1 MGNQEAKA
9 TATATVTVTATATAT
24 GKNQQ
29 QKSTDAMM
37 IREAVQLFIQT
48 NHAHHGE
55 VERLAAGLGIH
66 HNQHRMLM
74 CIMRMQGEPSQ
85 RQLASEM
92 GISPAAVTTI
102 LKSLEKEGYVTRCA
116 TDEDNRRNRV
126 AITEKG
132 RSKLDEAHV
141 IFDRV
146 DQAMFRGMS
155 ESEIRTLQ
163 GILSRMKNNLQ
174 EMADEPVTGES
185 CSRED
190 ATDDGISAGVGTRKE
205 RKCPL

>member
-1 MGNQEAKA
+1 MENQEAKA
-9 TATATVTVTATATAT
+9 TATA
-24 GKNQQ
+24 GKNEQ
-29 QKSTDAMM
+29 QKATDAMM
-37 IREAVQLFIQT
+37 IREAVQLFIHT
-48 NHAHHGE
+48 NHAHHSE
-55 VERLAAGLGIH
+55 VERRTASLGIH
-66 HNQHRMLM
+66 QNQHRMLM

-163 GILSRMKNNLQ
+163 GLLSRMKNNLQ

-190 ATDDGISAGVGTRKE
+190 ATDDGISAGVGTREE
-205 RKCPL
+205 RKCTL

>member
-1 MGNQEAKA
+1 MENQEAKA
-9 TATATVTVTATATAT
+9 TVTATVTATATAT

-55 VERLAAGLGIH
+55 VERLAASLGIH

-132 RSKLDEAHV
+132 RSKLNEAHV

-163 GILSRMKNNLQ
+163 GLLSRMKNNLQ

-205 RKCPL
+205 RKCTL

>member
-9 TATATVTVTATATAT
+9 TVTATAT

-37 IREAVQLFIQT
+37 IREAVQLFIHT
-48 NHAHHGE
+48 NHAHHSE
-55 VERLAAGLGIH
+55 VERRTASLGIH
-66 HNQHRMLM
+66 QNQHRMLM
-74 CIMRMQGEPSQ
+74 CIMRMQVEPSQ

-102 LKSLEKEGYVTRCA
+102 LKSLEKEGYVTRCV

-141 IFDRV
+141 IFDSV

-155 ESEIRTLQ
+155 ASDIQTLK
-163 GILSRMKNNLQ
+163 GLLLRMKNNLQ
-174 EMADEPVTGES
+174 ETGDGTVTGES
-185 CSRED
+185 GSRED
-190 ATDDGISAGVGTRKE
+190 APDDSTPAGVGTNTE
-205 RKCPL
+205 RKCTL

>member
-1 MGNQEAKA
+1 MENQEAK
-9 TATATVTVTATATAT
+9 TTVTATAT

-55 VERLAAGLGIH
+55 VERLAASLGIH

-163 GILSRMKNNLQ
+163 GLLSRMKNNLQ
-174 EMADEPVTGES
+174 EMADEPVTGEN

-190 ATDDGISAGVGTRKE
+190 ATDDGISAGVGTREE
-205 RKCPL
+205 RKCTL

>member
-1 MGNQEAKA
+1 MGNQEAKVAA
-9 TATATVTVTATATAT
+9 TA
-24 GKNQQ
+24 GKDEQ

-37 IREAVQLFIQT
+37 IREAVQLFIHT
-48 NHAHHGE
+48 NHAHHSE
-55 VERLAAGLGIH
+55 VERRTASLGIH
-66 HNQHRMLM
+66 QNQHRMLM

-102 LKSLEKEGYVTRCA
+102 LKSLEKEGYVARCV
-116 TDEDNRRNRV
+116 TEEDNRRNRV

-141 IFDRV
+141 IFDSV

-155 ESEIRTLQ
+155 EADIQTLKS
-163 GILSRMKNNLQ
+163 LLLRMKNNLQ
-174 EMADEPVTGES
+174 ETGDGTVTGES

-190 ATDDGISAGVGTRKE
+190 APDDRTPAGVGTNTE
-205 RKCPL
+205 RKCTL

>member
-1 MGNQEAKA
+1 MENQEAKA
-9 TATATVTVTATATAT
+9 TAT
-24 GKNQQ
+24 GKNEQ
-29 QKSTDAMM
+29 QKATDAVM
-37 IREAVQLFIQT
+37 IREAVQLFIHT
-48 NHAHHGE
+48 NHAHHSE
-55 VERLAAGLGIH
+55 VERRTASLGIH
-66 HNQHRMLM
+66 QNQHRMLM

-102 LKSLEKEGYVTRCA
+102 LKSLEKEGYVTRCV

-155 ESEIRTLQ
+155 EADIQTLKS
-163 GILSRMKNNLQ
+163 LLLRMKNNLT
-174 EMADEPVTGES
+174 EMGGGAVTGES
-185 CSRED
+185 GFPEAPLPDRMM
-190 ATDDGISAGVGTRKE
+190 DDTCTGADEE
-205 RKCPL
+205 RKCTL

>member
-1 MGNQEAKA
+1 
-9 TATATVTVTATATAT
+9 
-24 GKNQQ
+24 
-29 QKSTDAMM
+29 MM

-55 VERLAAGLGIH
+55 VERLAASLGIH

-163 GILSRMKNNLQ
+163 GLLSRMKNNLQ
-174 EMADEPVTGES
+174 EMADEPVTRES

-205 RKCPL
+205 RKCTL